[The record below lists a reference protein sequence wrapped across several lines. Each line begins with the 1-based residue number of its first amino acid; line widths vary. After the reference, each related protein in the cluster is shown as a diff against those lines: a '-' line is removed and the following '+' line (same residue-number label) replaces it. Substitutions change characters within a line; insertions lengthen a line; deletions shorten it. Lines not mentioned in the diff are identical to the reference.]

1 MTDNFDGLRPLED
14 IFAVIKRNRKEVIQ
28 IARDDYKGRN
38 LVSLR
43 IWYYDDDGQ
52 LRPTPKGLSINA
64 NQLDLVIDGLTAARL
79 KMTGRGA
86 LLP

>member
-1 MTDNFDGLRPLED
+1 MTENFGGLRPLED

-52 LRPTPKGLSINA
+52 LRPTPKGLNINA

-86 LLP
+86 LFP

>member
-1 MTDNFDGLRPLED
+1 MTENSDGLRPLAD

-52 LRPTPKGLSINA
+52 IRPTPKGLSINL

-79 KMTGRGA
+79 RMTGRGA